1 MESLVFFKNILKALG
16 KTHSLEEKMLKVGL
30 VLAAALA
37 LMAVLAPY
45 IAPYD
50 PIKMYTGDPYTPP
63 CLEHLFGTDSMGRDV
78 FSRVIYGTRS
88 ALMVAVISAAFAF
101 AIGIPLGLISGYL
114 GGVFDRVATLIMDA
128 LYAFPSLVMALAIA
142 VALNSGGSASV
153 SSIILNTAIAISVV
167 YIPSYFRVIRATTLS
182 VKENLYVEAARA
194 IGAPPLR
201 VILKYI
207 APNAVTP
214 AIPIICMNF
223 ADAILTAAGLSFLG
237 IGLPPFYPDWGV
249 DISKGWKDIPN
260 GVWWTS
266 FFPGLM
272 IFVATLAFML
282 ISDALVEYLNPR
294 REGLRP

>member
-1 MESLVFFKNILKALG
+1 MESLIFFKNFFKAFS
-16 KTHSLEEKMLKVGL
+16 KVRSLEEKMLRIGL
-30 VLAAALA
+30 VLATALI
-37 LMAVLAPY
+37 LIAVLAPY
-45 IAPYD
+45 IAPYN
-50 PIKMYTGDPYTPP
+50 PIEMYIGAPYTPP
-63 CLEHLFGTDSMGRDV
+63 CPQHLFGTDSMGRDV

-101 AIGIPLGLISGYL
+101 AIGIPLGLISGYV
-114 GGVFDRVATLIMDA
+114 GGVFDRVVTLIMDA

-142 VALNSGGSASV
+142 VALNPGGSASV
-153 SSIILNTAIAISVV
+153 FSIILNTAIAISVV

-182 VKENLYVEAARA
+182 VKENLYVEAAKA
-194 IGAPPLR
+194 IGAPPFKI
-201 VILKYI
+201 VLKYI
-207 APNAVTP
+207 APNAVNP

-249 DISKGWKDIPN
+249 DVSKGWKDIPN

-272 IFVATLAFML
+272 IFLATLAFML

-294 REGLRP
+294 KERLRP